1 MDVKNG
7 KVTTLEKIFER
18 QKSFF
23 DFYLKEENSDWKDT
37 PHVIYE
43 VRDQFYKG
51 EFKMSVSIC
60 LPNTEYTPLYLN
72 AENHTLNHAK
82 ISSAHVAQYD
92 SEDKR
97 RDVKFRNIRLSKDT
111 GKIETMNLKLW
122 VSTKDFRR
130 YGFICRY

>member
-1 MDVKNG
+1 MG
-7 KVTTLEKIFER
+7 KVTTLEKISNA
-18 QKSFF
+18 KNHSS

-51 EFKMSVSIC
+51 EFKSASAFP

-97 RDVKFRNIRLSKDT
+97 QDVSFKYTFDKDT
-111 GKIETMNLKLW
+111 ELVGNTNLKLW
-122 VSTKDFRR
+122 VSMILETIWIYLQVLKS
-130 YGFICRY
+130 

>member
-1 MDVKNG
+1 E
-7 KVTTLEKIFER
+7 EKWLYVHGRKEWESYYARENLER

-23 DFYLKEENSDWKDT
+23 DFYLKEENNDWKDT

-51 EFKMSVSIC
+51 EFKSASAFP

-92 SEDKR
+92 SEDK
-97 RDVKFRNIRLSKDT
+97 
-111 GKIETMNLKLW
+111 
-122 VSTKDFRR
+122 
-130 YGFICRY
+130 

>member
-1 MDVKNG
+1 MESYYAREN
-7 KVTTLEKIFER
+7 LER

-23 DFYLKEENSDWKDT
+23 DCYLKEENNDWKDT

-51 EFKMSVSIC
+51 EFKSASAFP

-97 RDVKFRNIRLSKDT
+97 QDVSFKYTFDKDT
-111 GKIETMNLKLW
+111 ELVGNMKLKLW
-122 VSTKDFRR
+122 VSTKDSDDMDLFA
-130 YGFICRY
+130 GIKS